1 MNETLLGIDYG
12 SSKIGLAIGRGGVV
26 APLRIISGKNAET
39 AIHEIGRLALEN
51 KASKIVVGLPITA
64 TGKETNQTR
73 EVRKFADLLKVLSK
87 VPVVFQNEFG
97 STTGAFE
104 EAFEKGYSQKGR
116 RLEDHLAA
124 ALILKNYYE
133 DNTTTK

>member
-12 SSKIGLAIGRGGVV
+12 SSKIGLALGRGGVV

-39 AIHEIGRLALEN
+39 AIYEISRLALEN
-51 KASKIVVGLPITA
+51 KVFKIVVGLPITA

-73 EVRKFADLLKVLSK
+73 EVRKFADLLKALSK

-97 STTGAFE
+97 STVGAFE